1 MNVPRQ
7 LRKTFVE
14 QLLQSSMCQTY
25 NYSEMELSYSSVSH
39 KNKSITSSQ
48 LFTKQMSTVKHLYLA
63 ILAVLWPLPSSWS
76 VRFSL
81 SISRSGLVHLN
92 LAHLLNWGSKMEL
105 ICPEASIGSPTLR
118 IQRQEIV
125 SPSWLR
131 TPTEYLKTM
140 FASAIVPSCQDYQ
153 NFKRRFVDLER
164 AQWKLSDSSTLRYKG
179 AEFPSLIII
188 YQKRWLCWSGL
199 LTIQCSIC
207 CRLIIWG
214 LGDL

>member
-1 MNVPRQ
+1 MNVPWQ
-7 LRKTFVE
+7 LRTTFVE

-25 NYSEMELSYSSVSH
+25 NYSEMELSYGSVSH
-39 KNKSITSSQ
+39 KNKSITTSQ
-48 LFTKQMSTVKHLYLA
+48 FFTKQMFTVKHLYLA
-63 ILAVLWPLPSSWS
+63 MLAVLWPLLDWWW

-81 SISRSGLVHLN
+81 SISRSGLVRLN

-105 ICPEASIGSPTLR
+105 ICPEAHTGRPTLR

-125 SPSWLR
+125 SPQLIR
-131 TPTEYLKTM
+131 TPTEYLEAV
-140 FASAIVPSCQDYQ
+140 FASALVPSCQDYQ
-153 NFKRRFVDLER
+153 NFEICWPRKSTVKT
-164 AQWKLSDSSTLRYKG
+164 QWLFYLRYKA
-179 AEFPSLIII
+179 AEFLSLIII

-199 LTIQCSIC
+199 LTIQCCIF